1 MHLAQAIRK
10 YLGWCPQ
17 PRTVS
22 RQLQVI
28 HDTATE
34 GPPAQ
39 GSGIPVHARWLQR
52 YRNQVLV
59 WAVFF
64 TLVAVP
70 LAWNFQTD
78 GLTKLM
84 VSLGTVA
91 GLMVFAFFGR
101 WLWNSLEIL
110 KKGLTLKTGQGE
122 YIILFLIAGGI
133 PLSILLLILLIT
145 ALVGLIPL
153 TVSLAFPA
161 FATGFAFIPWYVFI
175 LILVWERNTGCQ
187 LMFNKKTRAF
197 TVVRCSVYALH

>member
-1 MHLAQAIRK
+1 MHLAQTIRK

-17 PRTVS
+17 SLTVS
-22 RQLQVI
+22 RQPQVI
-28 HDTATE
+28 YDTAAD

-39 GSGIPVHARWLQR
+39 GSGIPAHTRWLQR

-70 LAWNFQTD
+70 LVGNFQTD
-78 GLTKLM
+78 DLTRLM
-84 VSLGTVA
+84 LSLGTVA

-133 PLSILLLILLIT
+133 PLSVFLLILAFVGLI
-145 ALVGLIPL
+145 GLIPL

-175 LILVWERNTGCQ
+175 LILVWERKTGCQ
-187 LMFNKKTRAF
+187 LMFDKKTRAF
-197 TVVRCSVYALH
+197 TAVRCSVYALH

>member
-1 MHLAQAIRK
+1 MHLAQTIRK
-10 YLGWCPQ
+10 YLGWCSQ

-22 RQLQVI
+22 RRLQVL
-28 HDTATE
+28 HDTVTN

-39 GSGIPVHARWLQR
+39 ESGMPAHTRWLQR
-52 YRNQVLV
+52 YRNQVLL

-70 LAWNFQTD
+70 LAWNFQADDFT
-78 GLTKLM
+78 TLM
-84 VSLGTVA
+84 LYIGMIA
-91 GLMVFAFFGR
+91 GLVIFAYFGR
-101 WLWNSLEIL
+101 WLWNSFQMLE
-110 KKGLTLKTGQGE
+110 KGLTIKTGPVE

-133 PLSILLLILLIT
+133 PGILILIILLIT

-175 LILVWERNTGCQ
+175 LILVWERNAGCQ
-187 LMFNKKTRAF
+187 LMFDKKTRVF
-197 TVVRCSVYALH
+197 TAVRCYVYALH